1 MSGQGNCLW
10 IGDKGGNLHLVDTT
24 DDAFEVMTFSRSAT
38 IQGKHFLLQ
47 VIDTVSS
54 GHSGRVTSIHA
65 GLGSLV
71 LHSII
76 LEPA

>member
-1 MSGQGNCLW
+1 M
-10 IGDKGGNLHLVDTT
+10 
-24 DDAFEVMTFSRSAT
+24 
-38 IQGKHFLLQ
+38 FLLQ